1 MIHVLRHATALLSV
15 SFCIAVG
22 IASTANAQ
30 TWVASTGTVDQSSL
44 LTYEFKDG
52 AAFVRR
58 SVHPAKVVLRF
69 NILPVGDLLVPVS
82 NACCEGRALWV
93 RFLDNGEGAQVLVDV
108 KRYNV
113 VTGETTTLLSFDSND
128 FPPQPTFQDATPNT
142 GLGPLVNFSFAT
154 GPFDGAMNQN
164 GDSVYYLEATLIRSQ
179 HGGTPGLALISI
191 VRTLA
196 P

>member
-1 MIHVLRHATALLSV
+1 MIGVLKHSTVLLSV
-15 SFCIAVG
+15 SFCVAVA

-44 LTYEFKDG
+44 LTYKFKDG
-52 AAFVRR
+52 AAFVR
-58 SVHPAKVVLRF
+58 SGQLGKVVLRF
-69 NILPVGDLLVPVS
+69 NILPVGDLLIPVT

-93 RFLDNGEGAQVLVDV
+93 RFLDNGEGAQVLVNL
-108 KRYNV
+108 KQYNV
-113 VTGETTTLLSFDSND
+113 ITGKITTLLSFDSND

-142 GLGPLVNFSFAT
+142 SLGPLVNFSFAT
-154 GPFDGAMNQN
+154 GPFNGALNQG
-164 GDSVYYLEATLIRSQ
+164 GDSVYYLEATLIRSN
-179 HGGTPGLALISI
+179 HGGNPGLASISI